1 MKNLILLSL
10 ISLQVVA
17 QEARFSIKTSLDTVY
32 LGNYVEVKF
41 IIENTKGKFKEPSF
55 AGLKIVSGPNTMS
68 SMSIMNGESKSSTTY
83 SYIVKPSESG
93 TYIIEP
99 AQLETEETILKTE
112 EKRII
117 VVDNPDNIL
126 QNPNEEEQSPFD
138 MFISP
143 HQEKSKENSKPKK
156 KTYKI

>member
-1 MKNLILLSL
+1 MKNLILFCLLST
-10 ISLQVVA
+10 QAFA
-17 QEARFSIKTSLDTVY
+17 QEASFTIKTSLDTVY

-55 AGLKIVSGPNTMS
+55 AGLKIISGPNTMS

-83 SYIVKPSESG
+83 SYIVKPTEPG

-99 AQLETEETILKTE
+99 AELESGEETLKTL

-126 QNPNEEEQSPFD
+126 QNPNEEQSPFD
-138 MFISP
+138 IFISP
-143 HQEKSKENSKPKK
+143 KQEKEKSKPKK